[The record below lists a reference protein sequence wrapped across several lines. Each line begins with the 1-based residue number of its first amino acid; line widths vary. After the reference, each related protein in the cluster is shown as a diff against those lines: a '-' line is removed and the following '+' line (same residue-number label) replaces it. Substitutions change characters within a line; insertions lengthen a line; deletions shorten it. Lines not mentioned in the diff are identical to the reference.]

1 MKILKKDSAS
11 GISNNKSSD
20 SAKTSRTINVSNMG
34 FLTVKECPLCKGKNG
49 CIEDIHS
56 TAPFCNVCLEKLRE
70 AIGLEL

>member
-11 GISNNKSSD
+11 NTSNDKSD

-56 TAPFCNVCLEKLRE
+56 SAPFCNVCLEKLRE